1 MKMKQMQDKQN
12 TELVAKFK
20 FFFDNDIVVERHA
33 VWAVDYAKLL
43 KTLAPNSE
51 AVDLA
56 LGKGG
61 KILNHRVYSEQL
73 YHGLRILHT
82 YFHSED
88 KDIRE
93 LRATDA
99 TAMATQLD
107 YLERHRTRATKFV
120 EYAEWMLKE
129 HADLCKPADDE
140 WGHSVL
146 AMALAVAEE
155 CPINMHMRA
164 VPTFTGLKQPEVLRW
179 LSYVAGKYP
188 VDRYCF
194 DRVHAHY
201 TPAALAMV
209 QALAAYEPL
218 MIAVVGAIAE
228 EVFDRD
234 TTYTTYTTAT
244 IQNYV
249 NQKYAEVEAAA
260 RYNDPG
266 STGDANSIVNGMN
279 ALVEGYELRD
289 NFHCIAN
296 SVFPALVL

>member
-1 MKMKQMQDKQN
+1 MKMEQMQDKQN
-12 TELVAKFK
+12 TELVANFK

-107 YLERHRTRATKFV
+107 YLERHRTRATQFV

-129 HADLCKPADDE
+129 HADLCKPADNE
-140 WGHSVL
+140 
-146 AMALAVAEE
+146 
-155 CPINMHMRA
+155 
-164 VPTFTGLKQPEVLRW
+164 
-179 LSYVAGKYP
+179 
-188 VDRYCF
+188 
-194 DRVHAHY
+194 
-201 TPAALAMV
+201 
-209 QALAAYEPL
+209 
-218 MIAVVGAIAE
+218 
-228 EVFDRD
+228 
-234 TTYTTYTTAT
+234 
-244 IQNYV
+244 
-249 NQKYAEVEAAA
+249 
-260 RYNDPG
+260 
-266 STGDANSIVNGMN
+266 
-279 ALVEGYELRD
+279 
-289 NFHCIAN
+289 
-296 SVFPALVL
+296 